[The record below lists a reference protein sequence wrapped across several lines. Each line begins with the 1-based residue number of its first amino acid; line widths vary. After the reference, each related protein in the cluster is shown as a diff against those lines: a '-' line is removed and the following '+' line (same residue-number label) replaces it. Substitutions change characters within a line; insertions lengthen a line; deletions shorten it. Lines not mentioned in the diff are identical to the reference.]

1 MQEDGMF
8 LSGELVEL
16 VLQTER
22 DLGIHH
28 LPLDSIAKKLEADF
42 AERGIG
48 ANPAPIDARLI
59 RVILDWEDDFLGFAG
74 IPREPELAAR
84 IQLTSSRPSP
94 TLRQAISEDGNRR
107 KQTLRQHESR
117 THKRQVRP
125 CDG

>member
-1 MQEDGMF
+1 MQDGAANRLQGPLFTECAEWIWEQMQEDGMF

-28 LPLDSIAKKLEADF
+28 LPLDSIATKLEADF

-74 IPREPELAAR
+74 IPRE
-84 IQLTSSRPSP
+84 QS
-94 TLRQAISEDGNRR
+94 
-107 KQTLRQHESR
+107 
-117 THKRQVRP
+117 
-125 CDG
+125 